1 MHHLKDS
8 FRKCCLL
15 ELFPKCLRCLCTLPC
30 YFAMRTCIVQLS
42 TNNFWR
48 IRTAS
53 ELVHV
58 PRTSLPEDFPPYM
71 LLPNRALR
79 AWAALMPSLQSIV
92 HGWRESPW
100 RGTRSEYQH
109 FMHTSTENTL
119 FVFRNAAGLWAR
131 LSAQC
136 VKLPQTRLRICD
148 KTFSSRP
155 APSKQL

>member
-1 MHHLKDS
+1 MNARFCFSSLS
-8 FRKCCLL
+8 CSLL
-15 ELFPKCLRCLCTLPC
+15 LLLRCLCTLPC
-30 YFAMRTCIVQLS
+30 YYTMKTCIMQLS

-48 IRTAS
+48 IRAAS

-100 RGTRSEYQH
+100 RGTQSEYQQLTK
-109 FMHTSTENTL
+109 FLCVAQRQLTYQPSCL
-119 FVFRNAAGLWAR
+119 
-131 LSAQC
+131 LSASNCCKQGWEY
-136 VKLPQTRLRICD
+136 VED
-148 KTFSSRP
+148 KNLSSRP
-155 APSKQL
+155 APSNQL